1 LTLPL
6 EEPLFFVRGG
16 DEWLLYTVK
25 ELSAISQVTIKTL
38 HHYHKIGLLLPEKV
52 SQAGYRL
59 YGRGEVERL
68 QAILFYRELEI
79 PLLQIKQLL
88 ERDVDRLRILTEQ
101 RTMLRKKATRLGQIL
116 GTLEKSIEAVQ
127 GGVTMGKQEM
137 FAGFSSEEEWK
148 SALQEQ
154 KEYLQ
159 ETYEAELDTSTI
171 DVQEMNEQAREAVF
185 FMTELADALRAG
197 VKHFDERI
205 KEKIQTHVA
214 FLNQHGHTMTAV
226 DFANQTAFFLQ
237 DDFHLAMLEAQ
248 QTGLA
253 YYLSAAAQVFAA
265 DPLTQS

>member
-1 LTLPL
+1 M
-6 EEPLFFVRGG
+6 
-16 DEWLLYTVK
+16 LYTVK
-25 ELSAISQVTIKTL
+25 ELSAISNVTIKTL

-68 QAILFYRELEI
+68 QAILFFRELEI
-79 PLLQIKQLL
+79 PLVQIKQLL

-185 FMTELADALRAG
+185 
-197 VKHFDERI
+197 
-205 KEKIQTHVA
+205 
-214 FLNQHGHTMTAV
+214 
-226 DFANQTAFFLQ
+226 
-237 DDFHLAMLEAQ
+237 
-248 QTGLA
+248 
-253 YYLSAAAQVFAA
+253 S
-265 DPLTQS
+265 